1 MPFPKVLALVGPTAS
16 GKTGLSYLI
25 ANLIKEKLYKEPVI
39 VSADSRQVYK
49 YIPISS
55 SYPPPEYLEKFRHHF
70 IGELEL
76 DGEFNAGEYGKK
88 AREIVKIL
96 LAENKVPIIVGG
108 SGLYV
113 SSLIYGLFEHDEA
126 VSEAGFKEKQKLIR
140 HQLSQKLEKEGAEA
154 LLDELRRVD
163 LVSAEKM
170 TGANQRRILRA
181 LEVYY
186 TTGIPISELQTRKI
200 DVGFLTVQFGLKWER
215 SKLYERINNR
225 VEQMLI
231 SGLINEINLL
241 KEKGYNYTEYNS
253 LNTVGV
259 REVFDYLSGTL
270 TYERMVELVKQN
282 TRRFA
287 KRQLTWFR
295 KDENIKW
302 IEVND
307 ENDFK
312 AASQKIF
319 DLFFNR

>member
-25 ANLIKEKLYKEPVI
+25 ANLIKEKLSGEPVI
-39 VSADSRQVYK
+39 ISADSRQVYK
-49 YIPISS
+49 YIPIST
-55 SYPPPEYLEKFRHHF
+55 SYPSPEYLQKFRHHF

-76 DGEFNAGEYGKK
+76 NCGFNAGEYGKK
-88 AREIVKIL
+88 AREIVKL
-96 LAENKVPIIVGG
+96 ALAENKIPLIVGG

-113 SSLIYGLFEHDEA
+113 SSLIYGLFDFDDA
-126 VSEAGFKEKQKLIR
+126 VSETGFEKRQKLIR
-140 HQLSQKLEKEGAEA
+140 QQLTQRLEKEGAEA
-154 LLDELRRVD
+154 LLNELRKVD

-170 TGANQRRILRA
+170 VGVNQRRILRA

-186 TTGIPISELQTRKI
+186 TTGIPISELQARKI
-200 DVGFLTVQFGLKWER
+200 DVGFQTVQFGLKWER

-231 SGLINEINLL
+231 SGLINEINSL
-241 KEKGYNYTEYNS
+241 KEKGYNYTEHNS

-259 REVFDYLSGTL
+259 KEVFDYLSGTL
-270 TYERMVELVKQN
+270 TYERMVELIKQN

-295 KDENIKW
+295 KDKNIKW

-307 ENDFK
+307 ERSFESI
-312 AASQKIF
+312 AIEIF
-319 DLFFNR
+319 DSFFK